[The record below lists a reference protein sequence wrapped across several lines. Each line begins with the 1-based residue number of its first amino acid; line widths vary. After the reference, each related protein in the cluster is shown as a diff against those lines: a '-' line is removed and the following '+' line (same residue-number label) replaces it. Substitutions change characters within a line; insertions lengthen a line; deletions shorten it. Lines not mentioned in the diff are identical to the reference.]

1 MSPTPLEFDFLPSHP
16 HVSSEVEKL
25 ILVVVG
31 YHAILLGLLARFL
44 NLASFS
50 SSSRISWV
58 G

>member
-1 MSPTPLEFDFLPSHP
+1 MFHQKLK
-16 HVSSEVEKL
+16 KL